1 LNNHRDAAAEHAILS
16 ARTGNSGPDGQH
28 VDMPE
33 EVFNFEK
40 IPVKIPKVKPINPDG
55 IQIAAY
61 HSEAPYNVRKVL
73 LEHAKKNF
81 KELEKA
87 EANFV
92 TSLINHS
99 SQRTKMLE
107 ERFEEMFI
115 KTQGYGRGC

>member
-1 LNNHRDAAAEHAILS
+1 MAEES
-16 ARTGNSGPDGQH
+16 
-28 VDMPE
+28 
-33 EVFNFEK
+33 FNFERL
-40 IPVKIPKVKPINPDG
+40 PLKIPKIKPINSDG

-73 LEHAKKNF
+73 LDHAKKNF

-99 SQRTKMLE
+99 S
-107 ERFEEMFI
+107 
-115 KTQGYGRGC
+115 

>member
-1 LNNHRDAAAEHAILS
+1 
-16 ARTGNSGPDGQH
+16 
-28 VDMPE
+28 V
-33 EVFNFEK
+33 EVTEDSFNFEK
-40 IPVKIPKVKPINPDG
+40 IPVKIPKIKPINADG

-73 LEHAKKNF
+73 LEQAKKNF
-81 KELEKA
+81 KEVEKA

-99 SQRTKMLE
+99 SQRTKMME

-115 KTQGYGRGC
+115 KTQGYGRGCQHNDVNTRITFKTFLQEWE